1 MPKNEAVEFLLRL
14 LDERFDIFKR
24 SLEALKDNLVKN
36 NADQKIAACTHTLS
50 ALESLKASMSATD
63 QPAWIGKIET
73 AIRQFIKR
81 HQHYADAGITFIN
94 TIIAC
99 SPQIASQK
107 WDFSESGEDK
117 PVDFDAYFQKFYDE
131 SRLPELFEKLVGHL
145 QTIVESGAVDSNRI
159 LKQLQK
165 LINTIKRNARGSYF
179 SVHATFDFAILLL
192 KNFVLEY
199 INNIPVLG
207 EALRAVLKT
216 MEELEQEFEIVQ
228 QKTKDDVLNKLQT
241 DLPILG
247 YTPRGVILLEHTPS
261 LNLDA

>member
-1 MPKNEAVEFLLRL
+1 MQKNNSIDFFLRF

-24 SLEALKDNLVKN
+24 SLEALKEMLVRN
-36 NADQKIAACTHTLS
+36 DANQKIEACNSTLS
-50 ALESLKASMSATD
+50 TLETLKEAMSTTD
-63 QPAWIGKIET
+63 RPVWIGKIET
-73 AIRQFIKR
+73 AIRQFIQR
-81 HQHYADAGITFIN
+81 HQHYTDAGVTLIN
-94 TIIAC
+94 AIIAC

-107 WDFSESGEDK
+107 WDFSESDEDK

-145 QTIVESGAVDSNRI
+145 QTIVESGSVDSNRI

-179 SVHATFDFAILLL
+179 SVHATFDFAISLL

-207 EALRAVLKT
+207 ETLRAVLKT

-228 QKTKDDVLNKLQT
+228 QKTKDDVLDKLQT

-261 LNLDA
+261 LNLDT